1 MCSARALW
9 APLAAASPHHADG
22 VAWQGMPG
30 WAEPL
35 SAARGGWRSVSQI
48 RHVLGEKEG
57 EEAEGSGG
65 ESGGVASF
73 KKRRGKYAEGRL
85 ENMG

>member
-1 MCSARALW
+1 MRFL
-9 APLAAASPHHADG
+9 
-22 VAWQGMPG
+22 
-30 WAEPL
+30 L
-35 SAARGGWRSVSQI
+35 STSYCIVTCILPTPWVSQI

-73 KKRRGKYAEGRL
+73 KERRGKYVEGRL

>member
-1 MCSARALW
+1 
-9 APLAAASPHHADG
+9 
-22 VAWQGMPG
+22 MPG

-35 SAARGGWRSVSQI
+35 PAAQGCWRSVSQV

-65 ESGGVASF
+65 ESGGVAGF
-73 KKRRGKYAEGRL
+73 KERRGKYAESRL
-85 ENMG
+85 ENMGTWSC